1 MRYTIFLLLLILW
14 ANHSIAQNTKRALF
28 LGNSYTAVN
37 NLPQMVANVALSMND
52 TLLHDNNTP
61 GGYTFNG
68 HSTNATSLN
77 KIAAGNWDFVVLQEQ
92 SQLPSFPDNQV
103 ATQVFPYAAI
113 LDSLI
118 HLHNPCAETMFYR
131 TWGRKNGDASNCAFF
146 APLCTYAG
154 MDSMLHLRYMMMA
167 DAHDA
172 TVSGVGAVW
181 KYIRTNFPTI
191 ELYQADESH
200 PSVAGTYAAAVCF
213 YVSMFQKDP
222 MLVSYNGGLSSAEAD
237 SIKSAVKMVVY
248 NDLSAWF
255 IGTYAPNA
263 DFTFSVLT
271 DTVAFSNS
279 SRYSTDFHWDFGDGN
294 TSTLENPTHQYAA
307 SGNYTVTLI
316 VSNCDQADTI
326 VMPVN
331 ITLLGIEKQKEL
343 ADYQVYPNPV
353 SNQLFVKL
361 DDFNLE
367 NLFITDLQGK
377 IYYPKYNVNNQ
388 VIIIDFLNYA
398 AGVYFLNLRDGEKVL
413 VKKVVKN

>member
-28 LGNSYTAVN
+28 IGNSYTAVN
-37 NLPQMVANVALSMND
+37 NLPLTIANVALSMND
-52 TLLHDNNTP
+52 TLIYDSNTP
-61 GGYTFNG
+61 GGYTFQL

-103 ATQVFPYAAI
+103 ATDVFPYAAV

-118 HLHNPCAETMFYR
+118 NLHNPCAETMFYR
-131 TWGRKNGDASNCAFF
+131 TWGRKNGDASNCGFF
-146 APLCTYAG
+146 PPLCTYEG

-167 DAHDA
+167 EEHDA

-181 KYIRTNFPTI
+181 RYIRTNFPTI
-191 ELYQADESH
+191 ELYNPDQSH

-222 MLVSYNGGLSSAEAD
+222 MLVSYNGGLTSAVAD
-237 SIKSAVKMVVY
+237 SIKSAVKAVVY
-248 NDLSAWF
+248 DDLTYWF

-263 DFTFSVLT
+263 DFAFSVLT
-271 DTVAFSNS
+271 DTVAFNNLSA
-279 SRYSTDFHWDFGDGN
+279 YSTDFHWDFGDGN
-294 TSTLENPTHQYAA
+294 TSVLENPTHEYAA

-326 VMPVN
+326 AMPVN
-331 ITLLGIEKQKEL
+331 ITLLGIEKHKEL

-361 DDFNLE
+361 EDFNLE

-377 IYYPKYNVNNQ
+377 VYYPKYSVHNQ
-388 VIIIDFLNYA
+388 TITVDFSNYA